1 MDSQVLTKDKRLDE
15 ELSCEE
21 NVCSIESVKPSQK
34 IVKQVRFSQELEVET
49 VLEDA
54 VKKIQTCSRSSF
66 KTTKI
71 EKKLFEE
78 DLKVPRQVPIQDVK
92 RN

>member
-21 NVCSIESVKPSQK
+21 NVSSLESVKPSQK

-49 VLEDA
+49 VLEGA
-54 VKKIQTCSRSSF
+54 VQKIQAYSRSSL

-78 DLKVPRQVPIQDVK
+78 DLKYPTQVPTQDVK